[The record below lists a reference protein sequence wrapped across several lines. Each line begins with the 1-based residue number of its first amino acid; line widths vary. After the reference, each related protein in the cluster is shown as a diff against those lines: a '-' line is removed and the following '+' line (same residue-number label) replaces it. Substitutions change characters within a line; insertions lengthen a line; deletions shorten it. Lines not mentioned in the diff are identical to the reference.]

1 MEGSTATSTERD
13 TAMTVIPARKAA
25 AHSPRTPAEPGE
37 LPSVARTAAWA
48 MASCLGVTL
57 LLLVVANVAGA
68 DLRVLRLDGRT
79 VGVTPSSVVVTVLL
93 AVLAGTI
100 LLMAVGRRSRRAWV
114 GVAVVG
120 LLVALL
126 SAVSPLL
133 SEAGPVATVALV
145 SMHITCGL
153 AWFTVL
159 TSMLSGR
166 R

>member
-1 MEGSTATSTERD
+1 MTA
-13 TAMTVIPARKAA
+13 IPARKAA
-25 AHSPRTPAEPGE
+25 AHRPRTAAEPGE
-37 LPSVARTAAWA
+37 LPSVARTFAWA

-68 DLRVLRLDGRT
+68 DLGVLRLDGRA
-79 VGVTPSSVVVTVLL
+79 VSVTPSSVVVTVML
-93 AVLAGTI
+93 AVLVGTI

-114 GVAVVG
+114 GVAVAG
-120 LLVALL
+120 LVVALL

-145 SMHITCGL
+145 SMHVACGL
-153 AWFTVL
+153 VWFTVL
-159 TSMLSGR
+159 TSMLGR